1 MLCKMSV
8 CLSHTL
14 NQRLQRDAMQDVR
27 LPVTH
32 FESTSTA
39 RCYARCP
46 SVCHTLW
53 INVYS
58 VMLCKMS
65 VCLSH
70 TLNQRLQR
78 DAMQDVRLSV
88 THFELTST
96 ARCYA
101 RCPSVCHTL
110 WINVYSVMLCKMS
123 VCLSHTLNQ
132 RLQRDAMQ
140 DVRLSVTHF
149 ESMST
154 AWCYARC
161 PSVCHILWTNV
172 YSAMLCKMSV
182 CLSHTLNQR
191 LQRDAMQDVCLSVT
205 HFEST
210 STAWCYARCPS
221 VCHTLWINVYSV
233 MLCKMSVCLSHTLN

>member
-1 MLCKMSV
+1 MQDVRLSVTHFELMSTAWCYARCPSVCHTLWTNVYSAMLCKMSV

-14 NQRLQRDAMQDVR
+14 NQCLQRDAMQDV
-27 LPVTH
+27 
-32 FESTSTA
+32 
-39 RCYARCP
+39 C
-46 SVCHTLW
+46 
-53 INVYS
+53 
-58 VMLCKMS
+58 
-65 VCLSH
+65 
-70 TLNQRLQR
+70 
-78 DAMQDVRLSV
+78 LSV

-110 WINVYSVMLCKMS
+110 WTNVYSVMLCNMSVGLSHTLNQRLQRDAMQYVCRSVTHFESTSTAWCYARCLSVCQTLWINVYSAMLCKMS

-149 ESMST
+149 ESTST

-161 PSVCHILWTNV
+161 LSVCHTLWINV

-182 CLSHTLNQR
+182 CLSHTLN
-191 LQRDAMQDVCLSVT
+191 
-205 HFEST
+205 
-210 STAWCYARCPS
+210 
-221 VCHTLWINVYSV
+221 
-233 MLCKMSVCLSHTLN
+233 